1 MVSVLLSDAHYCGLS
16 LPLPLPG
23 ISSPPLSQNFL
34 VSIFESQFGRMMTL
48 GNGSTT
54 RLGEMTD
61 ELNLGFTIVFIV
73 ELLINLLGYWP
84 QAFIRNAW
92 VSLAL
97 SSSAPRPYPAP
108 SPASADITGRSGS
121 LTLTVALLSLP
132 PNKRSGQSPI
142 LQRVVSP
149 RTLPPSSFPRRR
161 TGASPLSNPS
171 AIASTAV
178 ERSALLSQ
186 GSIGLDLVAPRP
198 VAELARR
205 LRGRHVHHRAR
216 LQRRPLL
223 AREAHAAPQRS
234 RRRAAEIAPP
244 RRREPRRRRP
254 RPRPRG

>member
-97 SSSAPRPYPAP
+97 SSSAPRPYPPP
-108 SPASADITGRSGS
+108 STASADIAGHTG
-121 LTLTVALLSLP
+121 
-132 PNKRSGQSPI
+132 
-142 LQRVVSP
+142 
-149 RTLPPSSFPRRR
+149 
-161 TGASPLSNPS
+161 
-171 AIASTAV
+171 
-178 ERSALLSQ
+178 
-186 GSIGLDLVAPRP
+186 
-198 VAELARR
+198 
-205 LRGRHVHHRAR
+205 
-216 LQRRPLL
+216 
-223 AREAHAAPQRS
+223 
-234 RRRAAEIAPP
+234 
-244 RRREPRRRRP
+244 
-254 RPRPRG
+254 

>member
-97 SSSAPRPYPAP
+97 SSSAPPPP
-108 SPASADITGRSGS
+108 SQDGQTSLVRRAD
-121 LTLTVALLSLP
+121 L
-132 PNKRSGQSPI
+132 
-142 LQRVVSP
+142 LQRACTK
-149 RTLPPSSFPRRR
+149 RTR
-161 TGASPLSNPS
+161 N
-171 AIASTAV
+171 
-178 ERSALLSQ
+178 
-186 GSIGLDLVAPRP
+186 
-198 VAELARR
+198 
-205 LRGRHVHHRAR
+205 
-216 LQRRPLL
+216 
-223 AREAHAAPQRS
+223 
-234 RRRAAEIAPP
+234 
-244 RRREPRRRRP
+244 
-254 RPRPRG
+254 